1 MQAMEDYCCSS
12 LLKSCYISCSIRSF
26 IQCQRYWFKV
36 PNYNTKIICLK
47 KRSFCLDNIEEQS
60 KVNDNVEIGQND
72 QKDGNVQQNDGSV
85 NDDDNKDGIDDD
97 DKGEDDKYGDVK
109 NENHK
114 NENDKDKDE
123 NENDNDNDTD
133 EDGDS
138 KNEDNWFDAQEE
150 IHEN

>member
-85 NDDDNKDGIDDD
+85 NDDDNKDGID
-97 DKGEDDKYGDVK
+97 EDD
-109 NENHK
+109 K
-114 NENDKDKDE
+114 NENDESE
-123 NENDNDNDTD
+123 NELDKNETESDR
-133 EDGDS
+133 DGDGES
-138 KNEDNWFDAQEE
+138 KNEDDWFDAQEE